1 MKINNLS
8 LPHPVLGI
16 GDDVRGSYNV
26 GFQYKLERDKITLYI
41 KEELFNRTLKNLVET
56 KKALFTVEV
65 NCYQTFYR
73 KSFLFSEENYV
84 IPISSV
90 ELRGRVNVTFYITA
104 TQDIPDYQIDEA
116 NDDYAGYKFEITKGD
131 VLAYGGDTSFPAP
144 KDWQA
149 LMAVTSFMEIEEY
162 DKPEG
167 PVHFVPTQ
175 DKVVIQ
181 MAKNDFKRYNEYKT
195 AKDLYPIFHGSFV
208 FGALQHLLYIMHSSA
223 DEYKDTD
230 WYQVLDERLKTED
243 KFKDLDITQ
252 IEHIPE
258 IVQRFLDNPINRELL
273 GIKNVV
279 NPSGEEE

>member
-26 GFQYKLERDKITLYI
+26 VFKYKLEKDKITLYI
-41 KEELFNRTLKNLVET
+41 KEELFNRTLKSLIET

-65 NCYQTFYR
+65 NCYQTFFR

-84 IPISSV
+84 IENPSL
-90 ELRGRVNVTFYITA
+90 ELRGKVNVTFYITA
-104 TQDIPDYQIDEA
+104 AQDILDYQIDEA
-116 NDDYAGYKFEITKGD
+116 NEDYAGYKFEITKGD
-131 VLAYGGDTSFPAP
+131 VLAYGGGTSFPAP

-167 PVHFVPTQ
+167 PVHFVLTQ
-175 DKVVIQ
+175 EKVVIQ

-208 FGALQHLLYIMHSSA
+208 FGALQYLLYNMHSS

-230 WYQVLDERLKTED
+230 WYQVLEERLKTEE
-243 KFKDLDITQ
+243 KFKDLDLMQ
-252 IEHIPE
+252 VEHIPE
-258 IVQRFLDNPINRELL
+258 IAQRLLDNPINRELL

-279 NPSGEEE
+279 NPPGEEE